1 MKLGQR
7 ESQGSSSLRLHASSA
22 CGLGAVLA
30 VAIAGCGP
38 TVKLPA
44 LPAGQ
49 NDSERRDIELPLDL
63 SNDALA
69 DAVVRVVGPVA
80 CTGTLIA
87 DDLVL
92 TAHHCVSKRD
102 ASGRAMSEDV
112 DAADVHVELGGNDF
126 PYGEVAVRMVLA
138 PECGYV
144 QGEGDLAILVLSRRL
159 VGMPTWSPRIDAPPD
174 VGFTLDPMGFG
185 RCAADSTTI
194 HREIRTGG
202 PVLNV
207 TLNQIVADVS
217 ICPGDS
223 GGPAFDSHDN
233 THREVFGVVSASVMD
248 NSSKTTGRSY
258 FTRLDKWAAL
268 FSAAH
273 EISRNGAS
281 VSDLPPFRA
290 CSARPGND

>member
-1 MKLGQR
+1 M
-7 ESQGSSSLRLHASSA
+7 
-22 CGLGAVLA
+22 
-30 VAIAGCGP
+30 
-38 TVKLPA
+38 
-44 LPAGQ
+44 PAGQ
-49 NDSERRDIELPLDL
+49 HDSERRDIELPLDIT
-63 SNDALA
+63 NDALA

-102 ASGRAMSEDV
+102 DTGRVIFEDV
-112 DAADVHVELGGNDF
+112 EPTDVHVELGGNDF

-144 QGEGDLAILVLSRRL
+144 QGEGDIAILVLSRRL
-159 VGMPTWSPRIDAPPD
+159 VGMPIWTPRVDAPPKIGD
-174 VGFTLDPMGFG
+174 GLDPMGFG
-185 RCAADSTTI
+185 RCAADSSTI

-202 PVLNV
+202 PVLSV
-207 TLNQIVADVS
+207 TTNQVVADVS

-233 THREVFGVVSASVMD
+233 TRREVFGVVSASVMD

-281 VSDLPPFRA
+281 VSDLPPFRS
-290 CSARPGND
+290 CSTRPGAD